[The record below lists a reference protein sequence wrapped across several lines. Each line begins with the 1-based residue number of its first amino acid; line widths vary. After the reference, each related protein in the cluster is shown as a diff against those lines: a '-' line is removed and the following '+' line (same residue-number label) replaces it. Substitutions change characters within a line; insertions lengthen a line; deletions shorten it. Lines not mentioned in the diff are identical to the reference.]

1 MACCQTMSAVRDF
14 APAPGFIARRSIVVT
29 KKGDG
34 LLMVYSEVPAKH
46 EEEYNAWYDTEHI
59 PERLS
64 IPGVLNAARYQAV
77 EGGPKYLACYEL
89 HSPETWHSD
98 AWQKWLNNPTPWS
111 RRMSPTVIATKFI
124 RNLYRRVYPTTVPT
138 ETATADMAPVIL
150 VGRMSVPEALD
161 AKFNEAYNN
170 ERLPLCSR
178 IPGYIRA
185 RRFQAVM
192 GEPKYTTVHEMD
204 SLDVWK
210 SKAWDDWRTAVT
222 PVWSGEVR
230 QAMVHAEGSPG
241 VFRRIFPA

>member
-1 MACCQTMSAVRDF
+1 MAV
-14 APAPGFIARRSIVVT
+14 

-64 IPGVLNAARYQAV
+64 IPGVLSAARYQAV
-77 EGGPKYLACYEL
+77 AGGPRYLACYEL
-89 HSPETWHSD
+89 ASPEAWHSE
-98 AWQKWLNNPTPWS
+98 AWQKWLKNPTPWS
-111 RRMSPTVIATKFI
+111 RRMSPSVIGTKCI
-124 RNLYRRVYPTTVPT
+124 RNLYRRIHPATLPM
-138 ETATADMAPVIL
+138 ETAEAGMAPVIL

-185 RRFQAVM
+185 RRFEAIM
-192 GEPKYTTVHEMD
+192 GTPKYTTVHEMT

-222 PVWSGEVR
+222 PVWSGEIR
-230 QAMVHAEGSPG
+230 QAMIHAEGSPG
-241 VFRRIFPA
+241 VFHRIFPN